1 MQLSD
6 GRQIMRKDRF
16 DADPNSN
23 NIVVHPDFRMIVLGK
38 PCFVVVGCG
47 WLCFAIHGLT
57 FYSSLNKANRPG
69 FPFLGNDFFR
79 EAGDCFD
86 VHVIRH
92 PPTSTMEEMLRSY
105 APNEQHVPDHVIRR
119 LSSSFHELHE
129 LYVDGTLSYPYR

>member
-23 NIVVHPDFRMIVLGK
+23 NIVVHPDFRMIVLGMF
-38 PCFVVVGCG
+38 CRCG
-47 WLCFAIHGLT
+47 LWWLCFAIHGLT